1 VASCPQVVDEI
12 LMSQSS
18 KEAAELRDAS
28 LNTFKDQ
35 TDRPLDWY
43 TSEEKKQDLLD
54 HPAGLK
60 SEKPKK

>member
-1 VASCPQVVDEI
+1 
-12 LMSQSS
+12 MSPSS
-18 KEAAELRDAS
+18 KEAAKLRDAS

-43 TSEEKKQDLLD
+43 KTEEEKQDLRD

-60 SEKPKK
+60 SEKTWREKSL

>member
-43 TSEEKKQDLLD
+43 ASEEKKQDLLD